1 MLVNRQVCLFDV
13 YMIENNRIKS
23 KKISNNIHQ
32 VNLSIMKKTQLLNF
46 LIIIIIGSACLRLHA
61 QESAIS
67 WDYPI
72 KPGSKEWNKREDRQN
87 FMAGLRIMNIP
98 PDTLELIN
106 TEHLSRV
113 CLNYPFWPLV
123 FSRNSLQQG
132 YNLIKNNFNGFR
144 ELENRSNAA
153 QYILQEYK
161 KMDPDDFKPGS
172 SLAQKGEYM
181 ARFTF
186 IELLLAQHKI
196 IDNVNEDVKKQI
208 IEESLKKFREKLKI
222 RSYGIEGL
230 VTTTFLM
237 ARFANN
243 LNGSQ
248 NLFKEIPENEDF

>member
-1 MLVNRQVCLFDV
+1 M
-13 YMIENNRIKS
+13 
-23 KKISNNIHQ
+23 KKIE
-32 VNLSIMKKTQLLNF
+32 F
-46 LIIIIIGSACLRLHA
+46 LIFIFLEILGSLFMRLNA
-61 QESAIS
+61 QDLVIN

-72 KPGSKEWNKREDRQN
+72 KPGSKEWNAREDRKN
-87 FMAGLRIMNIP
+87 FMTGLRIMNIP
-98 PDTLELIN
+98 SDTLELIK
-106 TEHLSRV
+106 TEQLV
-113 CLNYPFWPLV
+113 KTCLNYPFWGLV
-123 FSRNSLQQG
+123 FSRNSLQEG
-132 YNLIKNNFNGFR
+132 YDFIRNNFNGFR

-161 KMDPDDFKPGS
+161 KMDPTDFIPES

-186 IELLLAQHKI
+186 IELLLAQHEI
-196 IDNVNEDVKKQI
+196 IGNVNDDVKKQI

-230 VTTTFLM
+230 VTTTYVI

-248 NLFKEIPENEDF
+248 NLFNEIPENEDFLNNCKEINVKPMIDIVTKTENFIRSQGNLVF

>member
-1 MLVNRQVCLFDV
+1 
-13 YMIENNRIKS
+13 
-23 KKISNNIHQ
+23 
-32 VNLSIMKKTQLLNF
+32 MKKTEF
-46 LIIIIIGSACLRLHA
+46 LIFLFVVILGSVCMRLNA
-61 QESAIS
+61 QESGIS

-72 KPGSKEWNKREDRQN
+72 KPGSKEWNEREDRQN

-98 PDTLELIN
+98 SDTLELIK
-106 TEHLSRV
+106 TEQLV
-113 CLNYPFWPLV
+113 KTCLNYPFWSLV
-123 FSRNSLQQG
+123 FSRNSLQEG
-132 YNLIKNNFNGFR
+132 YDFIRNNFNGFR

-161 KMDPDDFKPGS
+161 KMDPTDFKPGS

-186 IELLLAQHKI
+186 IELLLAQHEI
-196 IDNVNEDVKKQI
+196 IGNVNEDIKKQV

-230 VTTTFLM
+230 VTTTYVM

-243 LNGSQ
+243 LNDSQ
-248 NLFKEIPENEDF
+248 NLFNEIPENEEFLNNCIEINVKPMIDIVTKTENFIRSQGNLVF